1 MKTNIAI
8 LSPSQKAYSETF
20 IQSHKNLL
28 KQKVKY
34 YFGTTHNIKL
44 EGVGEEF
51 KIHRKILKV
60 FEKIGLTKTNNSW
73 VMPLMWSF
81 KRQKIDRVL
90 VEYGNHAHNLLPL
103 LKELE
108 IPFVVH
114 FHGYDASIN
123 SVIEDCNNYKDV
135 FNLASKVIVVSNA
148 MKEKIENMGCTK
160 KKIVLAP
167 CGPNDLFFTTIPTF
181 SKKQFI
187 AIGRFV
193 EKKAPNLLIL
203 AFSKVVDIHPNYVLK
218 MAGDGVLL
226 NTCKNLVKHL
236 GIENNVQFLGVI
248 NPEEYR
254 SELQNSLAF
263 VQHSITADNGNMEG
277 TPLAVLEASAAGIP
291 VVSTYH
297 AGIPDVI
304 IHEQTG
310 LLCQEK
316 DVQKM
321 AENIIKLIE
330 NKELAMRLGNNGK
343 ARIKNKFNMSLHISK
358 IQKALN

>member
-1 MKTNIAI
+1 MRIAI
-8 LSPSQKAYSETF
+8 LSPSKNAYSETF

-34 YFGTTHNIKL
+34 YFGATHNIKL

-60 FEKIGLTKTNNSW
+60 FEKIGLIKINNSW

-81 KRQKIDRVL
+81 KRHKIDRVL

-114 FHGYDASIN
+114 FHGYDASVT
-123 SVIEDCNNYKDV
+123 SVVENCNNYKDV
-135 FNLASKVIVVSNA
+135 FILASKVIVVSNA

-160 KKIVLAP
+160 KKIVLATY
-167 CGPNDLFFTTIPTF
+167 GPSDLFLNIKPTF

-203 AFSKVVDIHPNYVLK
+203 AFSKVVDKYHNYVLK

-226 NTCKNLVKHL
+226 NNCENLVTHL

-248 NPEEYR
+248 SPEEYR

-263 VQHSITADNGNMEG
+263 LQHSVTADNGDMEG

-291 VVSTYH
+291 VVSTSH

-330 NKELAMRLGNNGK
+330 NKELAIRLGNNGK